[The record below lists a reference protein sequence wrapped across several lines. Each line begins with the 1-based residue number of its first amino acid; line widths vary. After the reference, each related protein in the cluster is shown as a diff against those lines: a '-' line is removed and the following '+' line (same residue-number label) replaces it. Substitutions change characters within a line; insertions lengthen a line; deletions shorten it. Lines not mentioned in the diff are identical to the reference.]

1 MLGKAKPM
9 SERDEL
15 IEHLDSLSTSQLADD
30 LLALEGAHEA
40 KLAELNEDNDAL
52 WDKVQEQ
59 GDRILAAQVIHATGF
74 TGVCR
79 TCNKQRHPG
88 PCETALVLGATE

>member
-1 MLGKAKPM
+1 M

-15 IEHLDSLSTSQLADD
+15 VEHLRRLSTTELADG
-30 LLALEGAHEA
+30 LMALEDNHAA
-40 KLAELNEDNDAL
+40 QLAELNEDNDAL

-59 GDRILAAQVIHATGF
+59 NDKILAVQVIHDSGYTGK
-74 TGVCR
+74 CR

-88 PCETALVLGATE
+88 PCETSIALGVTE